1 MNKQISV
8 EELLEA
14 QISRFPNL
22 LRPNIHSEI
31 TLKDW
36 ATEIRSEKHKEK
48 IDLIRSEVDQNK
60 KDRLKKALPCV
71 TISGVCGNGR
81 SKGEDITNHSG
92 LLQLDFDDVKDLE
105 CASQT
110 LREDPYVLMVCV
122 SPSGSG
128 IKAVTV
134 IDPSKHK
141 ECFSA
146 ASDWFALKGLT
157 VDKSTKDPKRTFF
170 VSSDSNLWIRESGEV
185 EVFCGDSIKDKSVSS
200 SEGSVLYED
209 VADLYGNPIVLSQS
223 GNPKS
228 LNQNW
233 FSEVMLREGRYR
245 WDKIRKVF
253 FKYNDSNGVW
263 EFADISEIKTR
274 AGELALDLLRQEGW
288 VFEKGQLSS
297 ESFRRSVVEDL
308 KGRTATE
315 FPTSMPDQLHVRNG
329 MIVVENRKVILKQ
342 FNPSALSLHSLPIDY
357 DPNAKCPKFSYTLL
371 GGLTSS
377 EKLLLQKMAGCFLFG
392 QNPAQKILFV
402 SGDAGSGKSCLL
414 ECFQHLVGFRGSA
427 ELRVDQLGERFETHR
442 YLGKRFLYCDDAKV
456 NLLQGKHAE
465 MIKKLTGGTMIDV
478 ERKNSTEELYV
489 RGDFPVLFTSNTS
502 LALKLN
508 GDVEAWRR
516 RILIVNFKSGAKK
529 RIPNFAKLL
538 FEEEGSGILNWALDG
553 WAMLQEDLTSSGQF
567 QITKDQQKIVD
578 DLLMESESL
587 SVFVKK
593 AIFPKSGE
601 FLNSEDVVGEYE
613 KFCESQGWTPMN
625 RTRVMRDLPFLI
637 SKEFQKPKIRKSN
650 KRGWDGLSVAS

>member
-1 MNKQISV
+1 MRKTAV
-8 EELLEA
+8 DKLLDA
-14 QISRFPNL
+14 KISRFSNL
-22 LRPNIHSEI
+22 LSVNKCYETTLRNWAEEIKSEKYKAKI
-31 TLKDW
+31 DQIRSSKKGPLRDTLK
-36 ATEIRSEKHKEK
+36 RS
-48 IDLIRSEVDQNK
+48 
-60 KDRLKKALPCV
+60 LPCV
-71 TISGVCGNGR
+71 TLSGTCEKGR
-81 SKGEDITNHSG
+81 GKGKELTTHSG
-92 LLQLDFDDVKDLE
+92 LMQLDFDEVGNIEKATE
-105 CASQT
+105 T
-110 LREDPYVLMVCV
+110 LMEDPFTLMVCL
-122 SPSGSG
+122 SPSGEG
-128 IKAVTV
+128 VKAVAA
-134 IDPSKHK
+134 IDPDKHK
-141 ECFSA
+141 ECFKE
-146 ASDWFALKGLT
+146 ASKWYEDKGLNL
-157 VDKSTKDPKRTFF
+157 DKSTKDPKRTFF
-170 VSSDSNLWIRESGEV
+170 VSSDSNLWIRETGEV
-185 EVFCGDSIKDKSVSS
+185 EVFCGDSIKDKSIST

-414 ECFQHLVGFRGSA
+414 ECIQHLVGFRGSA

-442 YLGKRFLYCDDAKV
+442 YLGKRFLYCDDAKI

-465 MIKKLTGGTMIDV
+465 MLKKLTGGTMIDV

-516 RILIVNFKSGAKK
+516 RILIINFKSGGKK

-553 WAMLQEDLTSSGQF
+553 WAMLQEDLTTSGQF

-587 SVFVKK
+587 SVFVKN
-593 AIFPKSGE
+593 AIFAKSGE

-650 KRGWDGLSVAS
+650 KRGWNGLSVSS

>member
-1 MNKQISV
+1 
-8 EELLEA
+8 
-14 QISRFPNL
+14 
-22 LRPNIHSEI
+22 
-31 TLKDW
+31 
-36 ATEIRSEKHKEK
+36 
-48 IDLIRSEVDQNK
+48 
-60 KDRLKKALPCV
+60 
-71 TISGVCGNGR
+71 
-81 SKGEDITNHSG
+81 
-92 LLQLDFDDVKDLE
+92 
-105 CASQT
+105 
-110 LREDPYVLMVCV
+110 
-122 SPSGSG
+122 
-128 IKAVTV
+128 
-134 IDPSKHK
+134 
-141 ECFSA
+141 
-146 ASDWFALKGLT
+146 
-157 VDKSTKDPKRTFF
+157 
-170 VSSDSNLWIRESGEV
+170 
-185 EVFCGDSIKDKSVSS
+185 
-200 SEGSVLYED
+200 
-209 VADLYGNPIVLSQS
+209 
-223 GNPKS
+223 
-228 LNQNW
+228 
-233 FSEVMLREGRYR
+233 MLREGRYR

-442 YLGKRFLYCDDAKV
+442 YLGKRFLYCDDAKI

-465 MIKKLTGGTMIDV
+465 MLKKLTGGTMIDV

-508 GDVEAWRR
+508 GDVR
-516 RILIVNFKSGAKK
+516 LGV
-529 RIPNFAKLL
+529 
-538 FEEEGSGILNWALDG
+538 
-553 WAMLQEDLTSSGQF
+553 
-567 QITKDQQKIVD
+567 V
-578 DLLMESESL
+578 
-587 SVFVKK
+587 VF
-593 AIFPKSGE
+593 
-601 FLNSEDVVGEYE
+601 
-613 KFCESQGWTPMN
+613 
-625 RTRVMRDLPFLI
+625 
-637 SKEFQKPKIRKSN
+637 
-650 KRGWDGLSVAS
+650 